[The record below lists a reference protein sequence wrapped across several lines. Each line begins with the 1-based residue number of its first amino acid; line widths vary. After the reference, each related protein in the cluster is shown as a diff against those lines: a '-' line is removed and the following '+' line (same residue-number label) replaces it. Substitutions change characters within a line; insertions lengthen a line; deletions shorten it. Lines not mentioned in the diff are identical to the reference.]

1 MRKTI
6 RLFLLLEGV
15 SFLIAAAIHSG
26 LMTTVDRNQG
36 ATIAES
42 TIGVVLL
49 IGYGLSWLW
58 SAQTLIFGIVA
69 QTFALL
75 GTLIGVYVVLIGVGP
90 NTIPD
95 IIYHFAILAVLVWG
109 LVIVA
114 RAPTEAV
121 SSALR

>member
-58 SAQTLIFGIVA
+58 PAQTRIFGIVA

>member
-1 MRKTI
+1 MKQTI

-15 SFLIAAAIHSG
+15 TFLIAATIHSG
-26 LMTTVDRNQG
+26 LLVTVDRDQG

-49 IGYGLSWLW
+49 LGYVLSWIW
-58 SAQTLIFGIVA
+58 PAQTRIFGIVA
-69 QTFALL
+69 QSFALL

-95 IIYHFAILAVLVWG
+95 IIYHFTILAALVWG
-109 LVIVA
+109 LIVA
-114 RAPTEAV
+114 AIAPTGAV
-121 SSALR
+121 SSEAR